1 MIVGEAMHMR
11 GQRVYK
17 NSILLVQFLFSF
29 TVNLKLFFL
38 KKNKKLLIKKNCWW
52 AFGTEIP
59 FDTMKVT

>member
-1 MIVGEAMHMR
+1 MREAMHMR

-38 KKNKKLLIKKNCWW
+38 KKKKDEILIKKIVGGHLELR
-52 AFGTEIP
+52 FHLIQ
-59 FDTMKVT
+59 